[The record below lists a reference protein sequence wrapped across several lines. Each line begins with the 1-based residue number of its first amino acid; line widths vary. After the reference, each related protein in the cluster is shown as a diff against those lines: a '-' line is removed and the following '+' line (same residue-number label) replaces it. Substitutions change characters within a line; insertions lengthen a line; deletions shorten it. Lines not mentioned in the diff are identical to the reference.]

1 MEPCANMFRNNQ
13 LLKNFLSQI
22 LVLIGKILEL
32 FALQEGQEQYYQE
45 GQQYQ
50 GEYQQEYQ
58 Q

>member
-1 MEPCANMFRNNQ
+1 MWKLRY
-13 LLKNFLSQI
+13 LR
-22 LVLIGKILEL
+22 
-32 FALQEGQEQYYQE
+32 LQEGQEQYYQE

>member
-1 MEPCANMFRNNQ
+1 MNDHF
-13 LLKNFLSQI
+13 
-22 LVLIGKILEL
+22 
-32 FALQEGQEQYYQE
+32 QEGDGQYYQD

>member
-13 LLKNFLSQI
+13 FLKIFLSQI
-22 LVLIGKILEL
+22 LVLIGKIWKL